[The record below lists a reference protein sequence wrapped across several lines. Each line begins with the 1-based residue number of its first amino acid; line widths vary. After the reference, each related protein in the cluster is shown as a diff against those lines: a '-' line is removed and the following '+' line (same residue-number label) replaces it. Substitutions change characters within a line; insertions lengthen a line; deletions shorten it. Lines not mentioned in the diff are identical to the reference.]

1 MGKKLFLHSFS
12 EKVLHF
18 LHLMKICASL
28 MYEQFCSAFIGVAI
42 MAKRNVT
49 SFSLR
54 DLGDYLGAIFLAPGL
69 LLAEAKAQSNGWKVD
84 LKRSFLNR
92 KEIEETFVR
101 GKQTFYRYAGKT
113 WITSDVATTRS

>member
-1 MGKKLFLHSFS
+1 
-12 EKVLHF
+12 
-18 LHLMKICASL
+18 
-28 MYEQFCSAFIGVAI
+28 

-69 LLAEAKAQSNGWKVD
+69 LLAEAKD

-92 KEIEETFVR
+92 KEVEETFVR